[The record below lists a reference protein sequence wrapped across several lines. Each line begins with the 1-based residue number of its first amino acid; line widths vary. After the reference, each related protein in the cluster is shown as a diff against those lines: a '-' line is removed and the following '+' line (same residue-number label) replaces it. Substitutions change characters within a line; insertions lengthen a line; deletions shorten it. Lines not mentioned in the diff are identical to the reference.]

1 MTKRILLV
9 SAYGLF
15 PMLEFELAIMS
26 EFSSTDEVYFSRCIG
41 MQSKCSANTH
51 KTRILKQLKC
61 YKCKSRVDNGLKA
74 FSNVKKINI
83 IDRNFKNSSDFNLP
97 PEAREIIEFSAHSNA
112 MTHLD
117 SSGKPTDETLNDYL
131 EIAFNS
137 LASYVDLI
145 KKYNINTVFIYNG
158 RLAEYAPLVWY
169 CKQKNIDFNTYEYPM
184 YGNNNYTFCE
194 RGNVSDIIFLSD
206 QFKSKIKNETYEIN
220 EGGEFF
226 YNRINRLY
234 NDLSTQ
240 FLMNQEKGNLS
251 YLDKHIHKKNI
262 ISIFTS
268 NEIEYSGVQE
278 ISIERFY
285 KTQSELINEIISKF
299 PKDYTLIIRVH
310 PNAKYDK
317 FHSQS
322 IKEICSKHNDVV
334 LFNYES
340 KVDSYEL
347 IKKSSLVICFGST
360 IGIESMYLKKPT
372 ICIGPSIY
380 SKFINNYNN
389 IYTNEKFKNFI
400 ENIES
405 QILNLSSKELI
416 EQNYISACQ
425 YGYAWK
431 NSGIISNRIS
441 SKAYGKIYFKA
452 EDKSMSFN
460 SSLVSR
466 ILYKFFKGVVN
477 D

>member
-1 MTKRILLV
+1 
-9 SAYGLF
+9 
-15 PMLEFELAIMS
+15 MLEFELAIMS
-26 EFSSTDEVYFSRCIG
+26 EFSNTDEIYFSRCIG

-51 KTRILKQLKC
+51 NSRILKELKC
-61 YKCKSRVDNGLKA
+61 LKCKSRVNAGLNA
-74 FSNVKKINI
+74 FRTIKKINI
-83 IDRNFKNSSDFNLP
+83 IDRIFENSSDVTLP
-97 PEAREIIEFSAHSNA
+97 LEAREIIEFSAHSNA

-117 SSGKPTDETLNDYL
+117 SSGKPSDETLHDYL

-137 LASYVDLI
+137 LASYVNLI
-145 KKYNINTVFIYNG
+145 EKYNINTVYIYNG

-169 CKQKNIDFNTYEYPM
+169 CKYKNIDFNTYEYPM

-206 QFKSKIKNETYEIN
+206 QFKSTINNKTYEIN
-220 EGGEFF
+220 EGCEFF
-226 YNRINRLY
+226 RKRINRLH

-240 FLMNQEKGNLS
+240 FLMDQEKGNIS
-251 YLDKHIHKKNI
+251 SVDKLKNQRTI

-268 NEIEYSGVQE
+268 NEIEYSGVHE
-278 ISIERFY
+278 ISIKRFY
-285 KTQSELINEIISKF
+285 KTQSELIDQIIKKL

-322 IKEICSKHNDVV
+322 IKEICSKHNDVI
-334 LFNYES
+334 LFNHNS

-347 IKKSSLVICFGST
+347 IKKSSLVITFGST
-360 IGIESMYLKKPT
+360 IGVETMYLKKPS

-380 SKFINNYNN
+380 SKFINSYNI
-389 IYTNEKFKNFI
+389 IYTNEKFRNFF

-405 QILNLSSKELI
+405 HILLLSTKELI

-431 NSGIISNRIS
+431 NSGINSNRIS

-452 EDKSMSFN
+452 EDRSIRFKSS
-460 SSLVSR
+460 VISR
-466 ILYKFFKGVVN
+466 ILYKLFKGVIN

>member
-26 EFSSTDEVYFSRCIG
+26 EFSNTDEIYFSRCIG

-61 YKCKSRVDNGLKA
+61 LKCKSRVDAGLIA
-74 FSNVKKINI
+74 FSAVKKINI
-83 IDRNFKNSSDFNLP
+83 IDRTFENFSDYTLP
-97 PEAREIIEFSAHSNA
+97 LEAREILEFSAYSNA

-117 SSGKPTDETLNDYL
+117 SSGKPTDETLHDYF

-137 LASYVDLI
+137 LASYVELI
-145 KKYNINTVFIYNG
+145 NKHNINTVYIYNG

-169 CKQKNIDFNTYEYPM
+169 CKYKNIDFNTYEYPM
-184 YGNNNYTFCE
+184 HGNNKYTFCE
-194 RGNVSDIIFLSD
+194 RGNVSDITFLSD
-206 QFKSKIKNETYEIN
+206 QFKSTIKHKTYEIN
-220 EGGEFF
+220 EGCEFF
-226 YNRINRLY
+226 HKRINRLH

-240 FLMNQEKGNLS
+240 FLMNQEKGNIS
-251 YLDKHIHKKNI
+251 SLDKNINQKNI

-268 NEIEYSGVQE
+268 NEIEYSGVHE
-278 ISIERFY
+278 ISIKRFY
-285 KTQSELINEIISKF
+285 KTQSELIDQIINKS

-322 IKEICSKHNDVV
+322 IKDICSKHNDVI
-334 LFNYES
+334 LFNHDS

-347 IKKSSLVICFGST
+347 INKSSLVITFGST
-360 IGIESMYLKKPT
+360 IGIESMFLKKPS

-380 SKFINNYNN
+380 SKFVNNYNI
-389 IYTNEKFKNFI
+389 IYTNEKFTDFL

-405 QILNLSSKELI
+405 HILYLSTKELI
-416 EQNYISACQ
+416 SQNYISACQ

-431 NSGIISNRIS
+431 NSGINSYRIS
-441 SKAYGKIYFKA
+441 SKAYGKIFFRA
-452 EDKSMSFN
+452 DAKSISFN

-466 ILYKFFKGVVN
+466 ILYKFFKGVIN